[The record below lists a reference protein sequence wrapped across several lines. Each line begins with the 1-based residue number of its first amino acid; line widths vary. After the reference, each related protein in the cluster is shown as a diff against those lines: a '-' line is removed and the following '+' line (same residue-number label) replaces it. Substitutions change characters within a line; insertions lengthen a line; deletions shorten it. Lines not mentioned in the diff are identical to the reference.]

1 MNKAGIYDAIDALE
15 MEGFNVYDYGGS
27 LQVSIDDTTRAPS
40 GWVRKVDDFLLD
52 LVAEIVNEYAYPA
65 YVYDSGTAGIMVVE
79 FE

>member
-1 MNKAGIYDAIDALE
+1 MNQEAVYDAIDALE
-15 MEGFNVYDYGGS
+15 REGFNVYDYGTS

-65 YVYDSGTAGIMVVE
+65 FVYDAKSAGVMVVE